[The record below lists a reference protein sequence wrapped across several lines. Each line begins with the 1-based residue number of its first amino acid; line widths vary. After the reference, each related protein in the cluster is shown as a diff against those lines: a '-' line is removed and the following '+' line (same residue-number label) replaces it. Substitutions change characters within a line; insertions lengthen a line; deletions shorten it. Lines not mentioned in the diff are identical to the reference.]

1 MVADHLTCLVS
12 ETTSEG
18 LPIGD
23 TFPDEQL
30 FALVYYLW
38 YADIVNYLVTGQI
51 LSQWTSQ

>member
-1 MVADHLTCLVS
+1 MVANHVSCLVS

-30 FALVYYLW
+30 FSLVHYPW
-38 YADIVNYLVTGQI
+38 YADIVKYLVT
-51 LSQWTSQ
+51 